1 MAEARARG
9 AFRAALEVLDLSEPL
24 AAVVELDG
32 LRQSVSERAALK
44 GTVTI
49 LRMFLRRMVA
59 VPLGTGHVL
68 AALHLH
74 HGLLSRGSQG
84 RVLPGAPGFARVCN
98 TKRDFGSASDPE
110 GAGPR
115 RAVARSANAVA
126 DQPPKVPF
134 SAAYIS
140 LPP

>member
-1 MAEARARG
+1 MRHDLRQEPYAVTLHVRICAGGGGMTVVPTAT
-9 AFRAALEVLDLSEPL
+9 EV
-24 AAVVELDG
+24 VG

-74 HGLLSRGSQG
+74 HGLRE
-84 RVLPGAPGFARVCN
+84 
-98 TKRDFGSASDPE
+98 DH
-110 GAGPR
+110 PR
-115 RAVARSANAVA
+115 PAIRS
-126 DQPPKVPF
+126 K
-134 SAAYIS
+134 S
-140 LPP
+140 